1 MTETLVKETVV
12 QAAAPHVVARGL
24 VKTFGTHRV
33 LDAVDLTVASGES
46 IAILGPSGSGKTTL
60 LRLIAGLDVPEAGEV
75 EIGGRLASRPGRV
88 VIAPHARGIGV
99 VFQSSALWPH
109 MTLAQNIA
117 FALHGPRRE
126 GAQARVAA
134 LLAEVGLEGFAERYP
149 DQISGGEARRV
160 ALARALAADPQL
172 VLMDEPLT
180 NLDADR
186 RAQMLELVVRSIQ
199 RTSAALIYV
208 THEAEEAARVAGRV
222 LVMRQGRL
230 EEGETRSAHH

>member
-1 MTETLVKETVV
+1 M
-12 QAAAPHVVARGL
+12 
-24 VKTFGTHRV
+24 KTFGTQRV
-33 LDAVDLTVASGES
+33 LDAVELTVASGES

-60 LRLIAGLDVPEAGEV
+60 LRLIAGLDAPEAGEV

-88 VIAPHARGIGV
+88 LIPPHARGIGV

-126 GAQARVAA
+126 GALARVAA
-134 LLAEVGLEGFAERYP
+134 LLAEVGLEGFADRYP

-160 ALARALAADPQL
+160 ALARALAADPRL
-172 VLMDEPLT
+172 LLMDEPLT
-180 NLDADR
+180 NLDTER
-186 RAQMLELVVRSIQ
+186 RAQMIDLILRSVEHAG
-199 RTSAALIYV
+199 AALIYV

-222 LVMRQGRL
+222 LVMREGRL
-230 EEGETRSAHH
+230 GEGETRSAHH